1 MLLKPIP
8 LSSSTLPD
16 DVLAQDKTNC
26 KKFGP
31 CGVGEKALYVNS
43 FYVDRRYYI
52 PYTAIRRVYKRLAM
66 SKGGFTG
73 KGMFA
78 TIPYLVVEYD
88 DGKEKQ
94 CNFKYEQ
101 NVDFLLAELARTQ
114 PQIKRVSAH
123 SEQKLAEKAR
133 QEAAAKRNIHLT
145 PKAEA
150 LAAELEKCE
159 QYLNSQPG
167 FAEQMS
173 CIAKRKR
180 SGDRA
185 TPHYKWVAVALLAAS
200 IITLAWGIYSLR
212 ASSENPLFILLLG
225 MGLIFLFSALQVMP
239 TAFRNKKELARQ
251 MESIQAQAQKLVD
264 GYHGAFPVPARYA
277 HPIVLRRMKRVVEA
291 GRAETAEKAL
301 DEVKKDLQALNSDVQ
316 VEEWEYDEVVAI
328 KPMFLL
334 ENYR

>member
-1 MLLKPIP
+1 MLLKPIA
-8 LSSSTLPD
+8 LSASTLPA
-16 DVLAQDKTNC
+16 DVLEQDKAHC

-43 FYVDRRYYI
+43 FYIDRRYYI
-52 PYTAIRRVYKRLAM
+52 PYGSIRRVYKRLAM

-78 TIPYLVVEYD
+78 TMPYLVVEYD
-88 DGKEKQ
+88 GGKEKQ

-101 NVDFLLAELARTQ
+101 NVDLLLAELARTQ
-114 PQIKRVSAH
+114 PQIKRVSAR

-133 QEAAAKRNIHLT
+133 QEAASKSKVQLT

-150 LAAELEKCE
+150 LAAELGKCE
-159 QYLNSQPG
+159 KYLADQPG

-173 CIAKRKR
+173 SIAKRKR
-180 SGDRA
+180 SGERSA
-185 TPHYKWVAVALLAAS
+185 PHYKWVALALLAAS
-200 IITLAWGIYSLR
+200 ILTLAWGAYIMMT
-212 ASSENPLFILLLG
+212 ASDNPLFILLLG

-251 MESIQAQAQKLVD
+251 MADIQDQAQKLID
-264 GYHGAFPVPARYA
+264 RYHGDFPVPARYA

-291 GRAETAEKAL
+291 GRADTAEAAL
-301 DEVKKDLQALNSDVQ
+301 EEVKKDLKALNADVQ

-334 ENYR
+334 EDYR